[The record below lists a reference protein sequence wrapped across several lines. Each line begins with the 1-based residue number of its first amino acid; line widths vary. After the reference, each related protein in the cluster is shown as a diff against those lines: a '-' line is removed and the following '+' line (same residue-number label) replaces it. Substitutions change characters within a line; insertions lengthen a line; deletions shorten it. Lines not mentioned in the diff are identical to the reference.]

1 MSLTFDTF
9 ENKKLCIDERFKLL
23 ESIESSNNEEFKLKL
38 ITYLLDMSNDKNST
52 IQTKAKTILKK
63 FITEINPFLIKLF
76 INELMEG
83 LKDDKPIKMKIYTV
97 ELLNELSNCANYFN
111 ETISQLVEP
120 LSYLLSDIS
129 QTLSDSC
136 KQLYSKILDKV
147 NNKDILPLKD
157 TLLDGLSEPS
167 HLADTIDKITS
178 TTFVQAVDDKTLS
191 IIVPILTRTFKNSTY
206 AIKRQSIIIIENMT
220 KLVTDELSAT
230 EFIVKLLPL
239 LENAREEVPDPDV
252 RKVAERVL
260 THLNE
265 IKNKGTVQAEE
276 RQINLNKI
284 KSHVPE
290 LSLYKEEILNMLI
303 TTNNFTTENLN
314 KYLNLSLELSNKIFN
329 EFSSSSNETEDKI
342 TAEEL
347 CNIEFTLGYG
357 SKVLLH
363 QTRLQLYRGFKYGLI
378 GPNNSGKTTLMRS
391 MASQQLESFPS
402 NLKSVFVE
410 TDILGELSHLTLTEY
425 IKQDDRLKDINLT
438 EETINDTLQ
447 KIGFTQDMLRGGVS
461 SLSGGWRMKLALARA
476 MMQHAD
482 ILLMDEP
489 SAHLDVINVKWLLD
503 YITGLKDVTCIIV
516 SQNAKLLDMCCN
528 NIIQIKNLKLHTSR
542 GNLTEFIKKNPD
554 AQSYFELKS
563 DKYSFKFPQPR
574 FLQGIKSKG
583 KALMK
588 LEDVTFTYPGNTK
601 PTIRNASVQVSLSSR
616 IGCLGPNGAGKS
628 TTVKILTG
636 QLQPDS
642 GSVWTYQGMKFG
654 YIAQHAFAHIENH
667 LEKTPNEY
675 IRWRYAGGEDK
686 EDLQKTTMIMTE
698 EEEKQLDKNI
708 TIELDGKNV
717 KKQIKRLIGSRR
729 NGRIEKEYEVELE
742 GLTLDYNQWIRY
754 SDLVKRGYEKLL
766 KVIDIKCDAAENTYQ
781 QPLTQQNVEEHLEKV
796 GLNRETSSHVKIK
809 FLSNGDKVKVVIGAA
824 LWMLPHILILD
835 EPTNNIDRDG
845 LAALSEAIKEFEGG
859 IIIIT
864 HDEQFCNS
872 VCKEIWVIENGI
884 LNVKGDPD
892 WMKNVLGEKL
902 EERKQEEEMI
912 DANGNTVKIK
922 QVKKQLS
929 RKEKMALEKRKKILR
944 ELGEE
949 VSSDEDNI

>member
-1 MSLTFDTF
+1 MSPSL
-9 ENKKLCIDERFKLL
+9 ENFQDKKLTVDERFALL
-23 ESIESSNNEEFKLKL
+23 ESIKFSNDEFKLKL
-38 ITYLLDMSNDKNST
+38 ITYLLDMSIDKNMK
-52 IQTKAKTILKK
+52 IQIKAKTILKD
-63 FITEINPFLIKLF
+63 FITSMNPFLIKMVVT
-76 INELMEG
+76 ELIEG
-83 LKDDKPIKMKIYTV
+83 LRDDKSAKLKIYTV
-97 ELLNELSNCANYFN
+97 ELLNELSEFSYFN
-111 ETISQLVEP
+111 ETISHLVEP
-120 LSYLLSDIS
+120 VSFLLSETS
-129 QTLSDSC
+129 QVLVDSS
-136 KQLYSKILDKV
+136 KQLYSKMLEMV
-147 NNKDILPLKD
+147 NNKDILPLREA
-157 TLLDGLSEPS
+157 LLDGLSDPS
-167 HLADTIDKITS
+167 HLANTIDKITS

-191 IIVPILTRTFKNSTY
+191 VIVPILTRTFKTSTY
-206 AIKRQSIIIIENMT
+206 AVKRQSIIIIENMT
-220 KLVTDELSAT
+220 KLVADELSAS

-239 LENAREEVPDPDV
+239 LEDAKEEVPDPDV
-252 RKVAERVL
+252 RKVAQRVL
-260 THLNE
+260 IHLNE
-265 IKNKGTVQAEE
+265 IKNKGSEQAKE
-276 RQINLNKI
+276 RQIHINRI
-284 KSHVPE
+284 KAFFPQ
-290 LSLYKEEILNMLI
+290 LSFCEEEILNTMI
-303 TTNNFTTENLN
+303 HTNNLTTMNLVDYIHLD
-314 KYLNLSLELSNKIFN
+314 KELADKIFN
-329 EFSSSSNETEDKI
+329 EFSTSFSNETDDKI

-363 QTRLQLYRGFKYGLI
+363 QTKLQLHRGFKYGLI

-402 NLKSVFVE
+402 NLRSVFVE

-425 IKQDDRLKDINLT
+425 IKQDERLKSLDLT
-438 EETINDTLQ
+438 EETINSTLQ
-447 KIGFTQDMLRGGVS
+447 NIGFTQDMLRGGVS

-489 SAHLDVINVKWLLD
+489 SAHLDVINVKWLLE
-503 YITGLKDVTCIIV
+503 YITNLKDVTCIIV
-516 SQNAKLLDMCCN
+516 SQNAKLLDICCS
-528 NIIQIKNLKLHTSR
+528 NIIQIKNLKLQTSR
-542 GNLTEFIKKNPD
+542 GNLSEFIKKNPE

-588 LEDVTFTYPGNTK
+588 LEDVTFTYQGNTK

-628 TTVKILTG
+628 TTVKLLTG
-636 QLQPDS
+636 QLQSDS

-698 EEEKQLDKNI
+698 EEEKQLDKTI
-708 TIELDGKNV
+708 TFELDGKNV

-742 GLTLDYNQWIRY
+742 GMSMDQNQWIRF
-754 SDLVKRGYEKLL
+754 SDLVKKGYEKLL

-796 GLNRETSSHVKIK
+796 GLNRETASHVKIK
-809 FLSNGDKVKVVIGAA
+809 HLSNGDKVKVVIGAA

-864 HDEQFCNS
+864 HDEQFCNT
-872 VCKEIWVIENGI
+872 VCKEIWVIEDGI

-892 WMKNVLGEKL
+892 WMKNILGEKL
-902 EERKQEEEMI
+902 EERKQEQEMI
-912 DANGNTVKIK
+912 DANGNVVKIK

-929 RKEKMALEKRKKILR
+929 RKEKMALEKRKKTLR

-949 VSSDEDNI
+949 VSSDDDI

>member
-23 ESIESSNNEEFKLKL
+23 ESIESSNDDEFKLKL

-252 RKVAERVL
+252 RKVAQRVL

-303 TTNNFTTENLN
+303 KTNNFTTENLN

-742 GLTLDYNQWIRY
+742 GHTLDYNQWVRF
-754 SDLVKRGYEKLL
+754 SDLIKRGYEKLL